1 MIPALFDKISGL
13 TALVI
18 GDVMIDYYSFGK
30 ASRISPEAPVPV
42 VNITHKELR
51 LGGAANVAKNIRA
64 MGARCILCS
73 VIGDD
78 DNANEFL
85 KLIEKNQINPDA
97 LVKSESRKTSVKHR
111 VLSGSQQLLRMDEE
125 DLFPLSTEENN
136 RLLQNIEEII
146 PKIDVI
152 ILQDY
157 DKGVLTSANIP
168 LIIEKAKKHGI
179 PVAVDPKMKN
189 FLSYKGV
196 NLFKP
201 NLSEIE
207 TGLKIRINASD
218 KNEVKNAVTMLKD
231 QLDIENVLLTLSEK
245 GLFVSFGDLETFI
258 PTEAKS
264 ISDVSGA
271 GDTVIS
277 VAALLLA
284 LNTEPE
290 LLAKISN
297 LAGGIVC
304 EKLGVVPINKAELI
318 ERSKNL

>member
-78 DNANEFL
+78 KNANEFL

-97 LVKSESRKTSVKHR
+97 LVRSESRKTSVKHR

-125 DLFPLSTEENN
+125 DLFPLTTEENN
-136 RLLQNIEEII
+136 RLLQNMEEII
-146 PKIDVI
+146 PKVDVI

-189 FLSYKGV
+189 FMSYKGV
-196 NLFKP
+196 SLFKP

-207 TGLKIRINASD
+207 TGLKIRIDVAD
-218 KNEVKNAVTMLKD
+218 KNEVKKAVAALKI

-284 LNTEPE
+284 LKTEPE

-304 EKLGVVPINKAELI
+304 EKLGVVPIDKAELI